1 MKKLYVVGIGAG
13 NYEGMTVKA
22 VKTLEEADVIV
33 GYTAYCD
40 LMRPYFPGKTF
51 FSTPMMREIER
62 CRIALEQAAEGKKIA
77 LICSGDAGIYGMASP
92 ALELCSEYGVEV
104 EVVAGVTAAA
114 SGAALLGSP
123 LTNDFSVISLSD
135 LLTPMEVIEKR
146 LECAA
151 IADVAVVLY
160 NPASKKRADHLRR
173 ACEIMLKHRAPETVC
188 GITFP
193 GSPEVQEAARLFTKP
208 GRFVLKNHFF
218 IICSASISTRLPV
231 LSIGAASLWTLSIS
245 SCFSP

>member
-22 VKTLEEADVIV
+22 VKTLEEVDVIV

-92 ALELCSEYGVEV
+92 ALKLCSEYGVEV

-123 LTNDFSVISLSD
+123 LTNDFYVISLSD

-188 GITFP
+188 GITRNI
-193 GSPEVQEAARLFTKP
+193 GRDGEETKLLTLPELSEYQADMFTT
-208 GRFVLKNHFF
+208 VF
-218 IICSASISTRLPV
+218 IGNSATRIIDGKMVTPR
-231 LSIGAASLWTLSIS
+231 GYRYEG
-245 SCFSP
+245 